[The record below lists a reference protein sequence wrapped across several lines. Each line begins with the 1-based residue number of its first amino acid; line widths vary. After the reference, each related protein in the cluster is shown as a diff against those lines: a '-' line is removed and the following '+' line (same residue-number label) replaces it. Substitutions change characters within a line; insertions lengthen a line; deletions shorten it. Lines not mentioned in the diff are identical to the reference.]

1 MTNLKSDK
9 LNQINDI
16 YYTVCVNSPAYL
28 GTKADFVDWDEW
40 VINKVE
46 VVCAK
51 LWKNCVIRVS
61 S

>member
-16 YYTVCVNSPAYL
+16 YWKHCTYTVCVNSPAYL

-40 VINKVE
+40 VINKV
-46 VVCAK
+46 VFLNV
-51 LWKNCVIRVS
+51 
-61 S
+61 